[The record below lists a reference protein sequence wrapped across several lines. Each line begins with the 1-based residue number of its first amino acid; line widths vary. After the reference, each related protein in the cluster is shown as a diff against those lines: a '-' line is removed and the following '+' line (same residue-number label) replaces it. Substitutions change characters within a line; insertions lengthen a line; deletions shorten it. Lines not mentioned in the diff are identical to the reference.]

1 MRTWM
6 IVLTAVALAGCAG
19 GANRVDATGPT
30 VSYDVDS
37 PREFEQAAA
46 RADDWCEDKYNLDA
60 RLVDS
65 DAGYHTG
72 NETVTFECAGD

>member
-1 MRTWM
+1 MRIWM
-6 IVLTAVALAGCAG
+6 SVLAAAALAGCAG

-37 PREFEQAAA
+37 PREYEQAAA
-46 RADDWCEDKYNLDA
+46 RADDWCEENYNRDA

-65 DAGYHTG
+65 DSGYYAGD
-72 NETVTFECAGD
+72 ETVTFECTGD